1 MTENRR
7 IFWNIVATYGRSLF
21 ALVCGLMTS
30 RWILMALGQVDYG
43 LFGLIGGLMVFIAF
57 FNNVL
62 GGAVSRFYAFSVGAA
77 RNENNG
83 EGMEECRRWFNTAV
97 TIHSIVPCILIIIG
111 YPIGIWL
118 IENWFTI
125 PMERVRDCIWVFRFT
140 CVSCFIGM
148 INIPFTAMY
157 TAKQY
162 IAELTVYSF
171 VTTALNFGF
180 VYYMVNNPGVWLK
193 GWSLWTCVITIVP
206 QLIIC
211 IRALI
216 IFPECR
222 LNVSY
227 MWQIAYLKKIGS
239 YASWQFL
246 GCFCG
251 LLRTQG
257 ITILINKFF
266 GPKVNASMTIANT
279 VNSQSATLSSSLLG
293 AFAPAITSACGAKD
307 YNRMAKLAY
316 SAGKFGALLTL
327 VFVIPLCLELPE
339 VLKIWLKN
347 PPPFTTG
354 LCYCMIIYHLVDVCT
369 NGHMVVVNATGRI
382 AEYHVVLS
390 LISIFTLPIAAI
402 CLYLGGSPYW
412 VGYVL
417 VIAIGLN
424 SIGRVLFARWLV
436 RLSVRYWVFK
446 VVIPVFALLSV
457 CSAVGLLT
465 RLFIAPGITRI
476 ITTTLFVEPIFMFLT
491 WKMVFDEYD
500 RNFFLEKIRPRLV
513 KIKSLL
519 FR

>member
-57 FNNVL
+57 FNSVL
-62 GGAVSRFYAFSVGAA
+62 AGAISRFYAFSVGAA

-83 EGMEECRRWFNTAV
+83 EGLEECRRWFNTAV
-97 TIHSIVPCILIIIG
+97 TIHTIVPCILIIIG
-111 YPIGIWL
+111 YPIGVWM
-118 IENWFTI
+118 IENWLTI
-125 PMERVRDCIWVFRFT
+125 PINRVTDCIWVFRFT

-148 INIPFTAMY
+148 VNIPFTAMY

-162 IAELTVYSF
+162 IAELTIYSF
-171 VTTALNFGF
+171 VATALNFCF
-180 VYYMVNNPGVWLK
+180 VYYMVINPGVWMK
-193 GWSLWTCVITIVP
+193 GWALWTCVITIVP

-211 IRALI
+211 IRALM

-222 LNVSY
+222 LVFSY
-227 MWQIAYLKKIGS
+227 MGRLDYLKKIGK
-239 YASWQFL
+239 YASWQLL
-246 GCFCG
+246 GCLCG

-257 ITILINKFF
+257 IVILINKFF

-279 VNSQSATLSSSLLG
+279 VNSQSSTLSSSLLG
-293 AFAPAITSACGAKD
+293 AFAPAITTACGAGD
-307 YNRMAKLAY
+307 YKRMSKLAY

-327 VFVIPLCLELPE
+327 IFVVPLCLELPE
-339 VLKIWLKN
+339 VLKIWLRN
-347 PPPFTTG
+347 PPAFTTG
-354 LCYCMIIYHLVDVCT
+354 LCYCMIAYHLVDVCT

-382 AEYHVVLS
+382 AEYHIVLS
-390 LISIFTLPIAAI
+390 LISIFTLPAAAI

-417 VIAIGLN
+417 VIAIAIN

-436 RLSVRYWVFK
+436 GLSVRYWIFK
-446 VVIPVFALLSV
+446 VVLPIFALV
-457 CSAVGLLT
+457 GICMAVGLT
-465 RLFIAPGITRI
+465 IRLFMDTGICRI
-476 ITTTLFVEPIFMFLT
+476 IAITLFIEPIFLILT
-491 WKMVFDEYD
+491 WKIVFDDDE
-500 RNFFLEKIRPRLV
+500 RTFFLEKIGPRLG
-513 KIKSLL
+513 KLKYLL
-519 FR
+519 HR